1 MDGSVLSSVKR
12 MSEQFVGGAF
22 SEPGSGMERTG

>member
-12 MSEQFVGGAF
+12 MSEQFGGGAC
-22 SEPGSGMERTG
+22 SELGSGMERTG